1 VAMTTSGELV
11 GRLNRALGRPD
22 QGDWLGFNSAACE
35 YARMRG
41 ADIGSGQHEGL
52 WCLNEAASLSG
63 VGLRRVE
70 SVLGLQ
76 PSGLQ
81 FHDDVELMLEAR
93 AYDPEQHWFPNLAL
107 SSVMGGL
114 PGSSHPLVFGRDEN
128 GAYVYQPGVSGH
140 DVSWAD
146 DAAQDFTS
154 GEVVVLE
161 WTGALND
168 WSNGADQRLLSKYTT
183 TGNQRSWSLMLS
195 GSGQL
200 KLAASADGTAVTTV
214 TTTITAE
221 GTCGFVNGS
230 YGGIRAVWTVGTDV
244 DFYYSTDGTTWT
256 FGETETIT
264 TVPFAGTEPVSIA
277 GRNAGTAD
285 KPAGRCYSARI
296 EVDSSDVA
304 EFLPALFIP
313 GNRGHGATATD
324 AQGNTWTVA
333 RAGSPLS
340 VIDDGDGNGKRAR
353 FKGTSLNYLKS
364 NQTPNLSGGDFFAWA
379 RMSSARDANRI
390 LLAQYGVATER
401 SWWFRDS
408 FGTSQ
413 FVISTDGTAD
423 SSLSTLTAVP
433 TWYSS
438 SSVGWLGV
446 FYDHSEGDL
455 VWYDGGS
462 GTSPSWSA
470 VETDAVGVL
479 TMFNSGSQIT
489 VGSVLGGT
497 ENWSGDVF
505 EAGLGASTSSMY
517 DYSHFDADQ
526 INRHQWRIDN
536 TVTGG
541 QKSGETWTVTY
552 TDSAEDANDPVLNSA
567 CTQATFTG
575 TQWIVIPHD
584 AALELGSGG
593 EISAAMR
600 LQFATGGAADERF
613 MSKQNT
619 SDDGWCIQRSASN
632 ERVAGRAD
640 DGTNIATVG
649 DNADNITYD
658 TDFTVVAAFDSANTE
673 AYVDG
678 ASVETDATTTLGDAS
693 TGTVLRIGSRP
704 DGNSPSTMVWKSAAV
719 LSKRVTDD
727 EALAMCNELAAS

>member
-1 VAMTTSGELV
+1 MRLGPGLHLRSAGRPGGLAGRSSAGGGAGEL
-11 GRLNRALGRPD
+11 
-22 QGDWLGFNSAACE
+22 WL
-35 YARMRG
+35 
-41 ADIGSGQHEGL
+41 
-52 WCLNEAASLSG
+52 
-63 VGLRRVE
+63 
-70 SVLGLQ
+70 
-76 PSGLQ
+76 
-81 FHDDVELMLEAR
+81 DVKR
-93 AYDPEQHWFPNLAL
+93 YDPEQHWFPNGWV

-128 GAYVYQPGVSGH
+128 GQSVYHNQTALAHYVSTTIPAGLVSLTTYEIEARITA
-140 DVSWAD
+140 AD
-146 DAAQDFTS
+146 YTS
-154 GEVVVLE
+154 
-161 WTGALND
+161 A
-168 WSNGADQRLLSKYTT
+168 ADQVLAKVGNHEFRLNAT
-183 TGNQRSWSLMLS
+183 TGELE
-195 GSGQL
+195 
-200 KLAASADGTAVTTV
+200 V
-214 TTTITAE
+214 
-221 GTCGFVNGS
+221 
-230 YGGIRAVWTVGTDV
+230 
-244 DFYYSTDGTTWT
+244 TDGTTT
-256 FGETETIT
+256 ATSTAAPT
-264 TVPFAGTEPVSIA
+264 ATDAVKVAFAV
-277 GRNAGTAD
+277 RVAGTAVD
-285 KPAGRCYSARI
+285 FERSTDGGATWSAVGTQVTAGANIPLPGSGTMSAGAQSTTRGFNGRI
-296 EVDSSDVA
+296 FWVKWYDDSSVQQA

-313 GNRGHGATATD
+313 GNRGHGAQATD
-324 AQGNTWTVA
+324 TYGNTWTVA

-379 RMSSARDANRI
+379 WMSSARDANRI

-408 FGTSQ
+408 FGTPQ

-462 GTSPSWSA
+462 GMSPSWSA

-526 INRHQWRIDN
+526 IARHQWRIDN